1 MLRRHRLQARLRL
14 EPGRLWGPQGVGSRA
29 SARPAEVIQ
38 SGRGWRGWCGAALVV
53 AWVALSGAVAIAQGQ
68 GAGDGLAAEVDVQA
82 EMAAES
88 AKLAQMATD
97 IEESLG
103 IYIIHKDDRE
113 ALEGVIVKGS
123 RAEVWFLRPL
133 ERNIDDAKCDAFR
146 WLFNGRLAATPG
158 VLPLFKRYP
167 ELDEVTLVFYAVR
180 TKVRSDNKGGYIQD
194 RTPIRHL
201 ELSLTRE
208 RALALDPKRTREIL
222 KRSRG
227 TCIEEGQ
234 KLVDRYWS
242 IN

>member
-1 MLRRHRLQARLRL
+1 MLRRHCLQARLRL
-14 EPGRLWGPQGVGSRA
+14 EPFRLWGARGAGSRA
-29 SARPAEVIQ
+29 SAKPEVIP
-38 SGRGWRGWCGAALVV
+38 RGPRWFSVALLMVACVV
-53 AWVALSGAVAIAQGQ
+53 ASGAVASAQGR
-68 GAGDGLAAEVDVQA
+68 GAGAGESPAGADDVKA

-88 AKLAQMATD
+88 AKLAQMAAD

-103 IYIIHKDDRE
+103 IYIVHKDDRE

-208 RALALDPKRTREIL
+208 RALALDPKRTREL
-222 KRSRG
+222 LERSRG
-227 TCIEEGQ
+227 VCIEEGQ